1 MALRPCYFAQE
12 MGSSALKRSLWI
24 FVFFSLFAV
33 VGASLIPQPDLPET
47 SYDEADMPVNQA
59 APVVLGVRFVP
70 PVTIAVPVP
79 SKTREVPAQ
88 GLVAT
93 PDELISN
100 AVPYHHPPRFL
111 NNLLCTL
118 LI

>member
-1 MALRPCYFAQE
+1 

-24 FVFFSLFAV
+24 FVFLSLFAV

-70 PVTIAVPVP
+70 PVAIAVPVP